1 MNRLRAIS
9 DCDASRSDGGARTH
23 RKTDC
28 IGLIALVL
36 LLAVNLFVTCDN
48 TTNSQSPG
56 TDPAVPLDI
65 ADVWFF
71 FGDSETDG
79 RAYDEPTA
87 VSQAVAFENIWDGS
101 FGSPYTSV
109 IFGEGGGITLKESY
123 ENYLATAG
131 TDDATWIN
139 IQESGRHGQ
148 AGRGQE
154 DPQDFGDTFEQF
166 VRHIDANAPD
176 AVITYETAFS
186 FEPHIAERNWTAFNT
201 ELRERVTLLAAEGI
215 VVHLAE
221 VALHIEELIAQLDRY
236 DVIQSDDAH
245 YTGLGNLTVALS
257 IYRALGYDVTALDLS
272 GIADDDVSPQHK
284 AAAQAVIAGQ

>member
-9 DCDASRSDGGARTH
+9 DRGAGLPGAGTPTH
-23 RKTDC
+23 RKSDC
-28 IGLIALVL
+28 IGLITLIL
-36 LLAVNLFVTCDN
+36 LLAVTLFVSCEN
-48 TTNSQSPG
+48 TTNSQTPG
-56 TDPAVPLDI
+56 TDPAVPIDI
-65 ADVWFF
+65 GEVWFF
-71 FGDSETDG
+71 FGDSETLG
-79 RAYDEPTA
+79 RADDEPTA
-87 VSQAVAFENIWDGS
+87 ISQAVAFENIWDGS

-109 IFGEGGGITLKESY
+109 IVGEGGGITLKESY

-148 AGRGQE
+148 SGRGQE

-166 VRHIDANAPD
+166 VRHIDANAPG

-186 FEPHIAERNWTAFNT
+186 FEPHIAERNWTAFNA
-201 ELRERVTLLAAEGI
+201 ELRQRVALLAAEGI

-221 VALHIEELIAQLDRY
+221 VALHIEELITQLDRY
-236 DVIQSDDAH
+236 DVIQDDDGH
-245 YTGLGNLTVALS
+245 YTGLGNLMVALS

-284 AAAQAVIAGQ
+284 AAAQAVAAGQ